1 MHLLILKETLCEHS
15 QFTIPSPEDV
25 FTLST
30 VASGHGICAVLSV
43 QRSGKDLP
51 VAYFSRK
58 LTRPE
63 LNYTIAELECLAL
76 VKAVE
81 HFGHYMVGM
90 HVFITTDHKALE
102 DFTKHF

>member
-1 MHLLILKETLCEHS
+1 MHDALKDTLCEHS
-15 QFTIPSPEDV
+15 QLTVPSPEDV

-30 VASGHGICAVLSV
+30 DASGNDIGAVLSL

-51 VAYFSRK
+51 VAYFSRT

-63 LNYTIAELECLAL
+63 LNIITEMECLAL

-81 HFGHYMVGM
+81 DFSHYMV
-90 HVFITTDHKALE
+90 V
-102 DFTKHF
+102 